1 MQNLRELPSSD
12 ATYVEHA
19 DWVEITTLFKNGG
32 DTSREDLARALKR
45 SGFVTEDR
53 ARILAEEAFNELKDR
68 QQLAESCP
76 EIAKYPFELVDNDD
90 VLRRKQKSTNPADG
104 GVVYLFLLAITRG
117 SMHSTHRTLGGIDPT
132 KVFEKLCADVLI
144 NFWGGRSAVSDVLIV
159 GTARRNGRR
168 HFPTEI
174 ETLCNK
180 LGEGGGWKKGAR
192 SPGAGDGSL
201 DIAAWRRFP
210 DKRRGGL
217 VGFAQC
223 KTGIHWREYLTKLK
237 PEAFCGN
244 YMREP
249 LLLAPLAMYMV
260 PCRVEYDRWDSDV
273 RLGGLLFDRCRI
285 TQYSTDIPEERLDE
299 CRVWLDAALEDT
311 RKHKP

>member
-1 MQNLRELPSSD
+1 M
-12 ATYVEHA
+12 
-19 DWVEITTLFKNGG
+19 
-32 DTSREDLARALKR
+32 
-45 SGFVTEDR
+45 
-53 ARILAEEAFNELKDR
+53 
-68 QQLAESCP
+68 
-76 EIAKYPFELVDNDD
+76 
-90 VLRRKQKSTNPADG
+90 
-104 GVVYLFLLAITRG
+104 YLFLLAITRG
-117 SMHSTHRTLGGIDPT
+117 NMHSTHRALKGIDPT
-132 KVFEKLCADVLI
+132 KVFEKLCGDVLM
-144 NFWGGRSAVSDVLIV
+144 NFWGGRSTFSDVLIV
-159 GTARRNGRR
+159 GTARGNGRR

-174 ETLCNK
+174 EILCNK
-180 LGEGGGWKKGAR
+180 LGEGVGWKKGAR

-223 KTGIHWREYLTKLK
+223 KTGIHWREHLTKLI

-260 PCRVEYDRWDSDV
+260 PCRVEHDRWDSDV

-285 TQYSTDIPEERLDE
+285 TQYATDIPKERRDE

-311 RKHKP
+311 RKHEP